1 MCKFQKCYF
10 YGMAERAVQK
20 IKCARARYC
29 IHPVATTK
37 LVPLE
42 FFFRTSFF
50 PFFKFPLLYQR
61 ARYWCTVH
69 TVERETNKDRAI
81 FVNSHLVT
89 NRYSVCYNFYV
100 NTHCEILRMSIK
112 SGKKSACAVKQNYKK
127 RVGVSSFAVIKK
139 HDTVAE
145 QNDPE

>member
-1 MCKFQKCYF
+1 
-10 YGMAERAVQK
+10 MAERAVQK

-61 ARYWCTVH
+61 ARYWCTH
-69 TVERETNKDRAI
+69 RREGDEQRSRDLCKFSSCNKPVQWYVII
-81 FVNSHLVT
+81 FMSTRIV
-89 NRYSVCYNFYV
+89 RY
-100 NTHCEILRMSIK
+100 LGLSIK

-127 RVGVSSFAVIKK
+127 RVGVSSFAVKK
-139 HDTVAE
+139 HDSRGKRS
-145 QNDPE
+145 